1 MDNTSVLIFKAIT
14 QFVSELHQEFG
25 SKYKNIA
32 LYNRLL
38 ERTGIVHVGPIN
50 KHIDCFRVFFEKN
63 QNAIEEQNPSSFT
76 ETKISY
82 SDRVF
87 IDLVQVLKHSS
98 KDNSKIIWQHLL
110 TIWGLID
117 PTSKARN
124 LLHNIIKESKESSD
138 SKDSSSEEDFLSNI
152 INKVEQSV
160 DKSKIDSNNPMSAIG
175 NLMQSG
181 VMTDLVNGM
190 QKGLSDGSLN
200 VGKLMSSVQTM
211 IGKLGGSSKDGN
223 NTGGGGG
230 GGGMPDISQMM
241 SMVGPLMSNFMS
253 NNNDNSSLENKKNNN
268 SADDEKKN

>member
-1 MDNTSVLIFKAIT
+1 
-14 QFVSELHQEFG
+14 
-25 SKYKNIA
+25 
-32 LYNRLL
+32 
-38 ERTGIVHVGPIN
+38 
-50 KHIDCFRVFFEKN
+50 
-63 QNAIEEQNPSSFT
+63 
-76 ETKISY
+76 
-82 SDRVF
+82 
-87 IDLVQVLKHSS
+87 
-98 KDNSKIIWQHLL
+98 LL